1 MLQQL
6 YSLIREEQGES
17 SEKFKKLLGKFDS
30 IDKAEVLTFL
40 ISHFTSSVYNCI
52 STIMCCLVPPQVR
65 RSVED
70 AQSKKKATLLEWA
83 LTWGKLDHATL
94 LRKFW
99 FVILHVLTSFR
110 FNNAIQSLLKI

>member
-1 MLQQL
+1 MASTKRR
-6 YSLIREEQGES
+6 Y
-17 SEKFKKLLGKFDS
+17 
-30 IDKAEVLTFL
+30 T
-40 ISHFTSSVYNCI
+40 CI
-52 STIMCCLVPPQVR
+52 NKMRSPVPPKVR
-65 RSVED
+65 KSVED

>member
-1 MLQQL
+1 MLQQM
-6 YSLIREEQGES
+6 YSLIRKERGES

-40 ISHFTSSVYNCI
+40 ISYFKSSANTCI
-52 STIMCCLVPPQVR
+52 NTIMCCLVPPQVR
-65 RSVED
+65 KSVED

-99 FVILHVLTSFR
+99 FVI
-110 FNNAIQSLLKI
+110 

>member
-1 MLQQL
+1 M

-17 SEKFKKLLGKFDS
+17 SEKFKNLLGKFDS
-30 IDKAEVLTFL
+30 IDKAEV
-40 ISHFTSSVYNCI
+40 HVACI
-52 STIMCCLVPPQVR
+52 SAMRSPVPPQVR
-65 RSVED
+65 KSVED

-83 LTWGKLDHATL
+83 LTWGKLDHAKL

-110 FNNAIQSLLKI
+110 FNNAI

>member
-1 MLQQL
+1 M

-17 SEKFKKLLGKFDS
+17 SEKFKKLLFDS
-30 IDKAEVLTFL
+30 IDKSEVHMT
-40 ISHFTSSVYNCI
+40 CI
-52 STIMCCLVPPQVR
+52 SAMCSHVPPQAR
-65 RSVED
+65 KSVED

-99 FVILHVLTSFR
+99 FVIFV
-110 FNNAIQSLLKI
+110 I